1 MNISL
6 KVLTNCDPYIN
17 TIQVALPEG
26 GGVLTIDRD
35 ETAWNSEEIFG
46 VDKSKDYTGFVA
58 EFHEKV
64 TEELHEA
71 TIEFDSC
78 YLWALNGYN
87 IFGPEGMHPVV
98 VNKLGNAPGL
108 NQDFW
113 YEEELV
119 NLIKN
124 GTATLELEDDAPE
137 GYVCKLLSW
146 EVSV

>member
-35 ETAWNSEEIFG
+35 ETAWNSDEIFG
-46 VDKSKDYTGFVA
+46 VDKSKDYTYFTKV
-58 EFHEKV
+58 HEEV
-64 TEELHEA
+64 TEELHET
-71 TIEFDSC
+71 TIEFEDC
-78 YLWALNGYN
+78 YLHALNGYS
-87 IFGPEGMHPVV
+87 IFGPVGMYPLESDADYYYAH
-98 VNKLGNAPGL
+98 
-108 NQDFW
+108 
-113 YEEELV
+113 ELV
-119 NLIKN
+119 ELIKN

-146 EVSV
+146 EVSI